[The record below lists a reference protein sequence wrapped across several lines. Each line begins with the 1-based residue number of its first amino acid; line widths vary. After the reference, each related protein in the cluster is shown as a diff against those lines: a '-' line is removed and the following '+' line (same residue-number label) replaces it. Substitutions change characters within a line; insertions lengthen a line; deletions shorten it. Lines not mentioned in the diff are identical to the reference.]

1 MRRRPLLFLQ
11 STFVDSSAYYAAS
24 SRRDTNHD
32 LAQHLFT
39 ELVRLGTR
47 LITTRYIL
55 AETHALV
62 INRQRD
68 SRAAAALLQRI
79 ESSERTTVTPV
90 TGADEG
96 RARAILMQY
105 HDHLFTLT
113 DATSFA
119 AMERLGIGYAVS
131 FDSDFAAYGF
141 TLMTPDMLR

>member
-1 MRRRPLLFLQ
+1 MRGRPLSFPR
-11 STFVDSSAYYAAS
+11 STFVDCSAYYAAAA
-24 SRRDTNHD
+24 RRDANHD
-32 LAQHLFT
+32 LAQRLFT
-39 ELVRLGTR
+39 ELVRRGTR

-62 INRQRD
+62 VNRQRN

-79 ESSERTTVTPV
+79 ESSEGTTVTPV
-90 TGADEG
+90 TSADEG
-96 RARAILMQY
+96 RARAILVQY

-119 AMERLGIGYAVS
+119 VMERLGIVYAVS